1 MGNLPF
7 FTNSPTS
14 TMGKAMK
21 AMKAMGAMRSM
32 TQSDMF
38 AQIEKSAG
46 VKKKDCKAVF
56 AALQTL
62 VPDAL
67 KKHGKF
73 TIPGV
78 SMIKLRHKKARPAGK
93 RMAFGKLV
101 TVKAKPACKVV
112 KCFAPKTLK
121 DAF

>member
-1 MGNLPF
+1 MGAMVKA
-7 FTNSPTS
+7 
-14 TMGKAMK
+14 MGSMK
-21 AMKAMGAMRSM
+21 AMRGM

-46 VKKKDCKAVF
+46 VKKKECKAVF

-78 SMIKLRHKKARPAGK
+78 SMIKLRHKKATPAGK
-93 RMAFGKLV
+93 RMAFGKEIK
-101 TVKAKPACKVV
+101 VKAKPACKVV
-112 KCFAPKTLK
+112 KCFAPKSLREN
-121 DAF
+121 F

>member
-1 MGNLPF
+1 
-7 FTNSPTS
+7 
-14 TMGKAMK
+14 MGKSMKSMK
-21 AMKAMGAMRSM
+21 AMRAM

-38 AQIEKSAG
+38 AQIEASAG

-56 AALQTL
+56 TALQDL

-78 SMIKLRHKKARPAGK
+78 SMIKLRHKKATPAGK
-93 RMAFGKLV
+93 RMAFGKLMH
-101 TVKAKPACKVV
+101 VKAKPACKVV

-121 DAF
+121 EAF

>member
-1 MGNLPF
+1 
-7 FTNSPTS
+7 
-14 TMGKAMK
+14 MGKSMKSMK
-21 AMKAMGAMRSM
+21 AMRAM

-38 AQIEKSAG
+38 AQIEASAG

-56 AALQTL
+56 NALQTL

-78 SMIKLRHKKARPAGK
+78 SMIKLRHKKATPAGK
-93 RMAFGKLV
+93 RMAFGKEIK
-101 TVKAKPACKVV
+101 VKAKPACKVV
-112 KCFAPKTLK
+112 KCFAPRTLK
-121 DAF
+121 EAF

>member
-1 MGNLPF
+1 
-7 FTNSPTS
+7 
-14 TMGKAMK
+14 MGKA
-21 AMKAMGAMRSM
+21 RRM

-38 AQIEKSAG
+38 AQIEASAG
-46 VKKKDCKAVF
+46 VKKKECKAVF

-78 SMIKLRHKKARPAGK
+78 SMIKLRHKKATPAGK

-101 TVKAKPACKVV
+101 HVKAKSACKVV